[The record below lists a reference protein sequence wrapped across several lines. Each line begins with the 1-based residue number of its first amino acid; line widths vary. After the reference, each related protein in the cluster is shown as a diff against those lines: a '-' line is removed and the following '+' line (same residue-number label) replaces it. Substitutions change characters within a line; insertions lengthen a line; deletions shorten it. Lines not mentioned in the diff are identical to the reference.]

1 MSSDYAIDACKTILW
16 WVKNQT
22 DVNTHLLAL
31 NSKPSSFAGA
41 SLMATLKQSLSQI
54 IKKVLPVSDQTKSD
68 KNLPVQISIHVTF
81 YRNST
86 NQNSLIG
93 IPN

>member
-1 MSSDYAIDACKTILW
+1 MTSYYAIQACKTILW

-41 SLMATLKQSLSQI
+41 SLMAYTEAEFKANN
-54 IKKVLPVSDQTKSD
+54 K
-68 KNLPVQISIHVTF
+68 
-81 YRNST
+81 Y
-86 NQNSLIG
+86 G
-93 IPN
+93 W